1 MAAVDATPPR
11 DYDRSMGGRH
21 DVRELLE
28 LYRQGRN
35 ITEHL
40 RSVEGTG
47 QNSETAILYAYDL
60 QAGSYIRALEDPA
73 YAAGKQAAA
82 ARIAEVLAPLRFDS
96 LLDAGTGEA
105 TTLAELLARLPR
117 APARVLAFDLSLSRL
132 LFARRF
138 LRQRQREEVELF
150 TAALENIPL
159 ADASVDLV
167 LTVHVCEP
175 NGGREPEILAE
186 LLRVARRY
194 LVLIEPSYELGS
206 AATRQRIE
214 QHGYVRGLPEH
225 LRALGARVVS
235 HERFGADLNPA
246 NQAAVL
252 VVDQGER
259 AGPPEGAQLVS
270 PLTRTPL
277 SRGDGCLFSSDGF
290 AFPVIGGIACLLSEN
305 AVLATRLAELSGDG

>member
-1 MAAVDATPPR
+1 
-11 DYDRSMGGRH
+11 MGGHH
-21 DVRELLE
+21 DVRELLA
-28 LYRQGRN
+28 LYRQGTN
-35 ITEHL
+35 ITEYL
-40 RSVEGTG
+40 RTAEGAT

-60 QAGSYIRALEDPA
+60 QAGSYIRALDDPA
-73 YAAGKQAAA
+73 YAAGKRAAA
-82 ARIAEVLAPLRFDS
+82 ARIAEILAPLRFAS

-105 TTLAELLARLPR
+105 TTLAELLPLLDRRPD
-117 APARVLAFDLSLSRL
+117 RVLAFDLSLSRL

-138 LRQRQREEVELF
+138 LAQRALAVELF

-175 NGGREPEILAE
+175 NGGRERAVLAE

-206 AATRQRIE
+206 EATRRRIE
-214 QHGYVRGLPEH
+214 QQGYVRGLPDH
-225 LRALGARVVS
+225 LHALGANLVA
-235 HERFGADLNPA
+235 HERFGADLNPS

-259 AGPPEGAQLVS
+259 PGWPGGAALVS

-277 SRGDGCLFSSDGF
+277 ARGDGCLYSDDGF
-290 AFPVIGGIACLLSEN
+290 AFPLIGGIACLLSDN
-305 AVLATRLAELSGDG
+305 AVLATHLGELSGGA